1 MSKNILNEFKQAISH
16 LGYIDPSI
24 YIDREKIIKEI
35 KKSIDR
41 SLILDSS
48 ISFIIYGPYG
58 VGKTHTL
65 LHLKHYLHKIKGIEK
80 VCFVNSPL
88 LHRRSTFVDLYKQII
103 VNMGQE
109 YVYELFEKISTKILR
124 ENKIEKEY
132 ELFKPI
138 NNLINHR
145 DFTSSIISSIY
156 SSDTKYVIWKWLIG
170 EKMSNREK
178 NMLGIVNDNNNTLNA
193 IKTLSAII
201 IINYL
206 INKKPLAIMID
217 ELENITLVNQEYGV
231 DFIQGF
237 RSLLEIR
244 KGLILFFTFASE
256 HLEDVPY
263 ISENKILLRIG
274 RNEIHKLDYF
284 SEFEAK
290 EYIIELLERL
300 RINEKRDKI
309 RKNRFY
315 PFTPEA
321 IERILIENQLT
332 PRKIMMM
339 LARGLGNAVM
349 SNSLI
354 VTGDMVE

>member
-1 MSKNILNEFKQAISH
+1 MSENILNEFKQTITH

-24 YIDREKIIKEI
+24 YINREKIINGI

-41 SLILDSS
+41 AFILDSS

-65 LHLKHYLHKIKGIEK
+65 LHLKQYLHKTKD
-80 VCFVNSPL
+80 VDVVSHVNSPL

-109 YVYELFEKISTKILR
+109 YIYELFEKISTKLSLD
-124 ENKIEKEY
+124 NKIKKEY

-145 DFTSSIISSIY
+145 DLTSVIISSIY
-156 SSDTKYVIWKWLIG
+156 SSEIKYIIWKWLIG
-170 EKMSNREK
+170 EKMSNNEK
-178 NMLGIVNDNNNTLNA
+178 KMLGIVNDNDNTLNA

-201 IINYL
+201 VINYL
-206 INKKPLAIMID
+206 INKKPMAIMID
-217 ELENITLVNQEYGV
+217 ELEHIVQLNYEYGV

-237 RSLLEIR
+237 RSLIEIR
-244 KGLILFFTFASE
+244 KGLILFFSFASE
-256 HLEDVPY
+256 SLEDVPY
-263 ISENKILLRIG
+263 ISENKILFRVG

-284 SEFEAK
+284 SEFEGQ
-290 EYIIELLERL
+290 EYIIELLEKL
-300 RINEKRDKI
+300 RVNEKKDVI
-309 RKNRFY
+309 RKNVFY
-315 PFTPEA
+315 PFTQEA
-321 IERILIENQLT
+321 IDRILMENLLT

-349 SNSLI
+349 SNSFI
-354 VTGDMVE
+354 VTDDMVE